1 VLDGLDLE
9 IHRGEVV
16 ALMGPSGAGK
26 STVASL
32 LLGLRTPDGGTVT
45 VDGADLAGI
54 DLAGWRVQIGWLPQH
69 PTLFRGS
76 IRDNIA
82 MGDPAATGD
91 RIRDASALAGADGF
105 ISELRRAYD
114 TRIGDGGRGLSAGE
128 TRRVALARAIVR
140 DAPLLILDEPTAN
153 LDEETANAIGDLIRA
168 TASDRAV
175 LVIEHRPQLAA
186 LADRTIR
193 IESGKVLAGSAT

>member
-1 VLDGLDLE
+1 RSWQSVRLERVTVTLPERGGPVLRELDLE
-9 IHRGEVV
+9 IRRGEVV

-32 LLGLRTPDGGTVT
+32 LLGLRSPDDGAVT

-54 DLAGWRVQIGWLPQH
+54 DLAGWREQIGWLPQH

-76 IRDNIA
+76 VGDNIA
-82 MGDPAATGD
+82 MGDPAATAG
-91 RIRDASALAGADGF
+91 RIRDAAALAGADGF
-105 ISELRRAYD
+105 ISELRHAYD

-140 DAPLLILDEPTAN
+140 DPPLLILDEPTAN
-153 LDEETANAIGDLIRA
+153 LDEETADTIGELIRA
-168 TASDRAV
+168 AASD
-175 LVIEHRPQLAA
+175 
-186 LADRTIR
+186 
-193 IESGKVLAGSAT
+193 